1 MMRKESIHQV
11 DITII
16 NIYADNIGSPKY
28 IKQILA
34 ELKGEIES
42 NIIIVGDHNIPL
54 WTIDISYKEN

>member
-1 MMRKESIHQV
+1 MRKESIHQV

-54 WTIDISYKEN
+54 